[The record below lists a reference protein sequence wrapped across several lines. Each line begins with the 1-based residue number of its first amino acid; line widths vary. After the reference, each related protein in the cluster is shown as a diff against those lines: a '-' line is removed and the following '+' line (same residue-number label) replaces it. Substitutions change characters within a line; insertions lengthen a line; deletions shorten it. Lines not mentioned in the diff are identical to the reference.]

1 MLLIKLSNA
10 VSIKGSKT
18 KEKIQ
23 KILLKSTIDIKKI
36 FEKRCFDLKIQT
48 I

>member
-1 MLLIKLSNA
+1 MLLIKLSND

-36 FEKRCFDLKIQT
+36 FEKKVF
-48 I
+48 